1 MELDEF
7 QKRWSKIDKDRDY
20 VIIEACRYHITIY
33 ATDYQIDED
42 ENDCIHL
49 YYGDNKICTL
59 YLDAVN
65 DVY

>member
-7 QKRWSKIDKDRDY
+7 QKRWRKIDKNREY
-20 VIIEACRYHITIY
+20 AIIVACRYRITIH
-33 ATDYQIDED
+33 ATYYQIDED

-49 YYGDNKICTL
+49 YYGDDEICTL